1 MNTRVFAALFLMLSV
16 CQPAFAWTWNKPPT
30 ISGTPS
36 TTGKVGVA
44 YAFQPSAKDP
54 EGRTLTFSVSNR
66 PAWASFSKSTGRLSG
81 TPTAAGTFSNIRI
94 SVSDGRKSKSL
105 SAFTITVAPAG
116 STAPVA
122 NKPPTISG
130 TPPTSVPV
138 GQAYGFTP
146 TASDPD
152 GQALTFAIANKPAW
166 AAYSGEDDRLFR
178 RNVTG
183 DSAESALRV
192 FSTRVG
198 HDQSRFLDFRGHGR
212 VPTG

>member
-1 MNTRVFAALFLMLSV
+1 MNRFMLSGGKSPLVAALFLMLLV
-16 CQPAFAWTWNKPPT
+16 WQPAFAGTWNKPPT

-81 TPTAAGTFSNIRI
+81 TPTVAGTFSNIRI

-116 STAPVA
+116 SVA

-130 TPPTSVPV
+130 APPTSVPV
-138 GQAYGFTP
+138 GQARTRKGNPSLSRSQTNP
-146 TASDPD
+146 PGA
-152 GQALTFAIANKPAW
+152 
-166 AAYSGEDDRLFR
+166 R
-178 RNVTG
+178 
-183 DSAESALRV
+183 SARPRA
-192 FSTRVG
+192 G
-198 HDQSRFLDFRGHGR
+198 
-212 VPTG
+212 